1 MLSGLSPLMWLMLV
15 WGAVT
20 TVFVALMIYRSLF
33 SLREDDQL
41 FLNPGESLMETEQA
55 EIRKRITRVTPYAK
69 GFGFASAG
77 LAVVA
82 AGVWIYQGLTQYN
95 AP

>member
-1 MLSGLSPLMWLMLV
+1 MSGISPLTRMVGV

-20 TVFVALMIYRSLF
+20 LVFIVLMIYRSLF

-41 FLNPGESLMETEQA
+41 FLNPVESLLEAEQI
-55 EIRKRITRVTPYAK
+55 EIRKRISRVTPYAK

-77 LAVVA
+77 LAVLIL
-82 AGVWIYQGLTQYN
+82 GFWIYQGLTQFN

>member
-1 MLSGLSPLMWLMLV
+1 MTAISPFTWMLLV

-20 TVFVALMIYRSLF
+20 TVFVILMIYRSLF

-41 FLNPGESLMETEQA
+41 FLNESESLLEAEQA
-55 EIRKRITRVTPYAK
+55 EIRQRIGRVTPYAK
-69 GFGFASAG
+69 GFGFASVA
-77 LAVVA
+77 LAVVI
-82 AGVWIYQGLTQYN
+82 AGVWIYRGIVQFN